1 MMVHPGSV
9 LGKRV
14 PAAFGK
20 VPALDCP
27 TKQIHYKRTDER
39 NSLYSSNTFSP
50 CCVFFLQSA
59 SCAAAERFEVQYLNL
74 CTS

>member
-27 TKQIHYKRTDER
+27 TINRSTTNGRMKETHCILPTLSRHVV
-39 NSLYSSNTFSP
+39 FSFCSP
-50 CCVFFLQSA
+50 LP
-59 SCAAAERFEVQYLNL
+59 AAAERFEVQYLNL